1 MSIRIGNKVI
11 ASTSA
16 KTDNTTIVQ
25 DENNVIS
32 AVGVATKSDTVMY
45 HWEGTLAEWEEGRA
59 NGTILDE
66 WYCFITDDVAG
77 EGGGSGGGV
86 SDPDLS
92 YISQKGQQVINTAY
106 PRFCINS
113 GSVDDEGEPNF
124 ITEVLDDANNKVTIT
139 AKAPF
144 VYTTASGLT
153 YEVKKDIILEVG
165 GNEETY
171 SIYSGNTF
179 NIFVNNGN
187 ELILL
192 ANKVYEQ
199 KAKPSA
205 NEDDIWWNLSV
216 YPQLSYIYVEGN
228 WELTNYVPVGT
239 ITFSV
244 IESTGVALPE
254 VNPDNPEIEIPEP
267 TMPETYYDEAI

>member
-1 MSIRIGNKVI
+1 MSIRIGDKVI

-16 KTDNTTIVQ
+16 KTDNVTIVQ

-32 AVGVATKSDTVMY
+32 TVGIATKANTVMY
-45 HWEGTLAEWEEGRA
+45 HWEGTLAEWEAGRED
-59 NGTILDE
+59 GSIPDE
-66 WYCFITDDVAG
+66 WYCFITDDIAG
-77 EGGGSGGGV
+77 EGGSGGGTN
-86 SDPDLS
+86 PDLS
-92 YISQKGQQVINTAY
+92 GLTQKGQQVINNAY
-106 PRFCINS
+106 PRFSINS
-113 GSVDDEGEPNF
+113 GSVDDNGEPNF
-124 ITEVLDDANNKVTIT
+124 VEELVDETNFKVTIT

-153 YEVKKDIILEVG
+153 YEVKNDITLEVG
-165 GNEETY
+165 GDEETY

-228 WELTNYVPVGT
+228 WKLTDYVPVGN
-239 ITFSV
+239 ITF
-244 IESTGVALPE
+244 P
-254 VNPDNPEIEIPEP
+254 
-267 TMPETYYDEAI
+267 AITV